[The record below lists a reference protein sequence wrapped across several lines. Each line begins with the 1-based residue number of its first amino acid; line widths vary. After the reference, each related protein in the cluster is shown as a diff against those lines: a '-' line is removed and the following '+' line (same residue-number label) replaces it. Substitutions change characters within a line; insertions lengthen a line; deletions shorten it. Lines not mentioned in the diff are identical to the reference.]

1 VTTHRSRLRVRFSE
15 LDPYAHVNHTVYL
28 VYFEAGRVE
37 AMLDV
42 GVDLAALQAGGWQLV
57 VVDLAV
63 RYRASAV
70 ANEELVVETTM
81 VELTGASTR
90 WHQRVVRADHGMV
103 LCEADLRIAVTDER
117 GRPRRVPPDLRARL
131 EGLRA
136 EPSDEEAGELRREQH
151 G

>member
-1 VTTHRSRLRVRFSE
+1 MATHRSRLRVRFSE

-42 GVDLAALQAGGWQLV
+42 GVDLAALQRDGWQLV

-70 ANEELVVETTM
+70 ANEELVIETALA
-81 VELTGASTR
+81 ELAGASTR
-90 WHQRVVRADHGMV
+90 WHQRVVRGGDGAV
-103 LCEADLRIAVTDER
+103 LCDAELRIAVTDER
-117 GRPRRVPPDLRARL
+117 GRPRRVPPELRSRL
-131 EGLRA
+131 EALRPDP
-136 EPSDEEAGELRREQH
+136 PSAG
-151 G
+151 